1 MKLMKQGLLTIP
13 EHLGSFQLIVGLMLL
28 NLSFSVCRLILRPF
42 VLFRL
47 HYVIMYTVLIFNIL
61 RVPPGESL
69 FIAKQRTEKL
79 SQSVMYCSC
88 MNSST
93 DGFSPNVDCSW
104 KETMPTCPP
113 LNWGREPCSIRS
125 KRSTDEDDDLTID
138 VPADIVSYEEGVEG
152 VIFFLMKIQGSYYY
166 KIPTNSTL

>member
-1 MKLMKQGLLTIP
+1 
-13 EHLGSFQLIVGLMLL
+13 
-28 NLSFSVCRLILRPF
+28 
-42 VLFRL
+42 
-47 HYVIMYTVLIFNIL
+47 MYTVLICNIL

-69 FIAKQRTEKL
+69 FIEKQRTEKL

-88 MNSST
+88 MNSSS
-93 DGFSPNVDCSW
+93 DGLSPNVDCSW

-138 VPADIVSYEEGVEG
+138 VPADIVSYEECVKG
-152 VIFFLMKIQGSYYY
+152 VIIFLICY
-166 KIPTNSTL
+166 

>member
-1 MKLMKQGLLTIP
+1 M
-13 EHLGSFQLIVGLMLL
+13 
-28 NLSFSVCRLILRPF
+28 
-42 VLFRL
+42 
-47 HYVIMYTVLIFNIL
+47 L

-88 MNSST
+88 MNSSR
-93 DGFSPNVDCSW
+93 DGLSPNVDCSW

-138 VPADIVSYEEGVEG
+138 VPADIVAYEEGVEG
-152 VIFFLMKIQGSYYY
+152 VIFHLLVINQRTGKLLLHNTNQQY
-166 KIPTNSTL
+166 KEH

>member
-1 MKLMKQGLLTIP
+1 M
-13 EHLGSFQLIVGLMLL
+13 SFCP
-28 NLSFSVCRLILRPF
+28 LSFGHCIVCPLIYILSIDLTYTFYLCSF
-42 VLFRL
+42 VSL
-47 HYVIMYTVLIFNIL
+47 YVISMHTILIFNIL

-152 VIFFLMKIQGSYYY
+152 VIFFLMKIQGNYY
-166 KIPTNSTL
+166 